1 MDSNTLYNVW
11 CENAKEDKDLIEE
24 LASIK
29 GNEDEIYERFYKNL
43 EFGTAGL
50 RGVIGAGTN
59 RMNIYVV
66 RQATQGLANYV
77 NNIGGGAVA
86 ISHDSRIKA
95 DLFMNEA
102 AKVLA
107 ANGIK
112 AYITSELQPT
122 PVLSFLVRHFGC
134 KAGIMVTASHNPAKY
149 NGYKAYGSD
158 GCQMT
163 DNAAGA
169 VYDEIQKIDMF
180 TGVKTMDFDKAVEEG
195 LIEYVNDDVYT
206 EYLANVKEQQVNEG
220 LCADSGLKVVYTPL
234 NGTGNKLV
242 RRVLKEI
249 GINDVTVVP
258 EQEMPDGNFTT
269 CPYPNPEIKEAL
281 QLGLDMCEKVKP
293 DLLLAT
299 DPDADRVGIAV
310 PDNGTYRLITGNET
324 GIMLTNYLLSVR
336 KEKGTL
342 PKNPIVVRTIVTS
355 LLIDEICKKYNCEL
369 KKVLTGFKYIGEVI
383 LRLEE
388 KNEKERFV
396 FGFEESYGY
405 LAGTYVRDKDAVVA
419 SMLICEMAAYY
430 RKQGKTLANVIDE
443 IYKEYGY
450 YRNTTLSF
458 EFDGASGMKK
468 MKEIMDNLRENP
480 LKTVNGETVKKIYDY
495 LKSEEED
502 CC

>member
-24 LASIK
+24 LAAIK

-206 EYLANVKEQQVNEG
+206 EYLANVKQQQVNEG
-220 LCADSGLKVVYTPL
+220 LCADSGLKVVYTDR
-234 NGTGNKLV
+234 KS
-242 RRVLKEI
+242 
-249 GINDVTVVP
+249 VV
-258 EQEMPDGNFTT
+258 
-269 CPYPNPEIKEAL
+269 
-281 QLGLDMCEKVKP
+281 
-293 DLLLAT
+293 
-299 DPDADRVGIAV
+299 
-310 PDNGTYRLITGNET
+310 
-324 GIMLTNYLLSVR
+324 
-336 KEKGTL
+336 
-342 PKNPIVVRTIVTS
+342 
-355 LLIDEICKKYNCEL
+355 
-369 KKVLTGFKYIGEVI
+369 
-383 LRLEE
+383 
-388 KNEKERFV
+388 
-396 FGFEESYGY
+396 
-405 LAGTYVRDKDAVVA
+405 
-419 SMLICEMAAYY
+419 
-430 RKQGKTLANVIDE
+430 
-443 IYKEYGY
+443 
-450 YRNTTLSF
+450 
-458 EFDGASGMKK
+458 
-468 MKEIMDNLRENP
+468 
-480 LKTVNGETVKKIYDY
+480 
-495 LKSEEED
+495 
-502 CC
+502 